1 MSKQELRRVCVFCG
15 SRPGAHEHYLEPAR
29 ALGAA
34 LAATGRGLVYGG
46 ARVGLMGV
54 VADAALAAGGE
65 VIGVLPRAL
74 MTKELAH
81 PGLHALHVVDS
92 MHARKALMAELCDG
106 FIAMPG
112 GFGTYE
118 ELFEVITWA
127 QLGIHEKPIGV
138 LDVAGYFGPFR
149 ALVEGGVASGFIRP
163 EYRGLIVVE
172 TQPGALLDVMAAHEM
187 PRVRRWVTPRES

>member
-1 MSKQELRRVCVFCG
+1 MNERTIKRICVFCG
-15 SRPGAHEHYLEPAR
+15 SSTGGDPAWR
-29 ALGAA
+29 AAAAELGGL
-34 LAATGRGLVYGG
+34 LAKRGIGLVFGG
-46 ARVGLMGV
+46 GSIGLMGV
-54 VADAALAAGGE
+54 IADSVLAHGGE
-65 VIGVLPRAL
+65 AIGVIPEMLAVREVAHDRL
-74 MTKELAH
+74 TK
-81 PGLHALHVVDS
+81 LHVVPG

-149 ALVEGGVASGFIRP
+149 ALVDGGVTSGFIRP
-163 EYRGLIVVE
+163 EYRGLIVIE
-172 TQPGALLDVMAAHEM
+172 TQPAALLDVMAAHEM